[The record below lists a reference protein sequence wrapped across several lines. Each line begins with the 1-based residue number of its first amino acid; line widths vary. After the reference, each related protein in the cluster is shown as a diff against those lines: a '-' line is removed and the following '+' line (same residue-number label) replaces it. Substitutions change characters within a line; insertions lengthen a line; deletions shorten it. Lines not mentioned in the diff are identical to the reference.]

1 MIIQAVSLLDDLDKE
16 LNNYVMR
23 CREWYGWH
31 FPEMVKLLQQD
42 HIAFAKAV
50 KKLGMR
56 QNAAKMDLTDILPED
71 VAKKVQEAAEISMGT
86 EISETDIQN
95 ISHLCDQIIEISSYR
110 TQLYEYLKNRMMALA
125 PNLTVLL
132 GELVGARLISHAGS
146 LMNLAKYP
154 ASTVQILGAE
164 KALFRALKTK
174 RDTPK
179 YGLIYHAQLIGHAPG
194 QLKGKMSRM
203 LAAKSAMAC
212 RVDALGED
220 VTSELGTEHR
230 AKLEA
235 RIKQLQEQ
243 GTRRISGTGREQA
256 KFAKYRPQ
264 TEGAP
269 YDAGADST
277 IPKSK
282 KRTFDEVETPTEQ
295 GGTKKSKGE
304 KRRKAAAE
312 EEEGDA
318 DMSNGVKTQPP
329 EEAGEDD
336 EEEPTPKKKKKSKKQ
351 AKE

>member
-1 MIIQAVSLLDDLDKE
+1 
-16 LNNYVMR
+16 
-23 CREWYGWH
+23 
-31 FPEMVKLLQQD
+31 
-42 HIAFAKAV
+42 V

-56 QNAAKMDLTDILPED
+56 QNAAIIDLTDILPED
-71 VAKKVQEAAEISMGT
+71 VAKQIQEAAEISMGT
-86 EISETDIQN
+86 EISDTDIMN
-95 ISHLCDQIIEISSYR
+95 ISHLCNQIVEITSYR

-125 PNLTVLL
+125 PNLTILL

-203 LAAKSAMAC
+203 LAAKSAIAC

-220 VTSELGTEHR
+220 VSSELGTEHR
-230 AKLEA
+230 AKLEL

-256 KFAKYRPQ
+256 KFAKYRPK
-264 TEGAP
+264 TEGTP

-277 IPKSK
+277 IPKAQK
-282 KRTFDEVETPTEQ
+282 RKIEEVEETPDKPEGTKRTKHE
-295 GGTKKSKGE
+295 
-304 KRRKAAAE
+304 RRSKAAKEAE
-312 EEEGDA
+312 EEDGNTTNGMKVEPEPENEEG
-318 DMSNGVKTQPP
+318 QEE
-329 EEAGEDD
+329 EEA
-336 EEEPTPKKKKKSKKQ
+336 TPKKKKKKSKKQ
-351 AKE
+351 AQE